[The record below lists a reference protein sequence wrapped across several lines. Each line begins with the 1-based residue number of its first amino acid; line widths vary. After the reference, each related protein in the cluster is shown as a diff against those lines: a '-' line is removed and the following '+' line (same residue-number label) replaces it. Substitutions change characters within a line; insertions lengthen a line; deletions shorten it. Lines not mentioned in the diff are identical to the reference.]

1 MLRGAFAGAVA
12 ASLWAGAEP
21 ALGKLFGTTYS
32 DRRLL
37 QGLAGITPARALVLH
52 ACNGAVFGATFER
65 LGLRGPLRGM
75 VAAQTENLVLWPGML
90 VAERVHPSCRDG
102 EWPALFRSRRIFAYE
117 VAGHALFGALLGSML
132 PQLPGE

>member
-1 MLRGAFAGAVA
+1 MVRGALAGALA
-12 ASLWAGAEP
+12 ACLWAAAEP
-21 ALGKLFGTTYS
+21 ALGRLLGTTYS

-37 QGLAGITPARALVLH
+37 QGLVGTTAARALVLH

-75 VAAQTENLVLWPGML
+75 AAAQLENLVLWPGMI
-90 VAERVHPSCRDG
+90 VAQGIHPSCRDG
-102 EWPALFRSRRIFAYE
+102 EWPPLFTSRRILAYE

-132 PQLPGE
+132 RQLPDE